1 MTHLFD
7 RLLDAKERLAPV
19 QSKYR
24 VVFEDP
30 ACPDACASVLIP
42 DPNWLACALAG
53 GILPPVETYIRD
65 REIEEAFNAKHEHL
79 PPPLRPVFRWADHGG
94 ASHPYADPIPAMTE
108 EEAIEYLIQKDI
120 PPRVWRDYRGNRCI
134 LRIVPVELVPSD
146 RSFRGAWR
154 VAQDIEEEMAA

>member
-1 MTHLFD
+1 MIHLID
-7 RLLDAKERLAPV
+7 RLHDAKETLAPV
-19 QSKYR
+19 QSRYR

-30 ACPDACASVLIP
+30 AHPDVPACVLVP

-65 REIEEAFNAKHEHL
+65 REIEERFMAEH
-79 PPPLRPVFRWADHGG
+79 PGETFRWSEHGG

-146 RSFRGAWR
+146 RSFRNAWR